1 MSEYGITD
9 KGFVIKRL
17 DTILEEIHSDLTDGF
32 GTDTR
37 LVGTSFLNT
46 LATTFAGQIADLW
59 ETAQDSYYA
68 KYPATATGI
77 SLDNAVQFGGIKR
90 APARRSVYPIH
101 CTGDDGTVVY
111 EDTYISTETTPEIR
125 LFSAESFTITRE
137 NFNEEQISVA
147 VAATGVY
154 IVNINGKA
162 YTYASQGDDINALL
176 AGLKKSIIP
185 DGYEVTVVEDY
196 IEIKD
201 KLKTR
206 SNTLVLTDNLTTRK
220 VTTVANFFT
229 EDYGKITL
237 PNGIVTKIVN
247 NVAGFDKVTNLAE
260 PVYGRAKETDVELRQ
275 SYIAKS
281 ALRSNTMIDS
291 ITAELLNNVRNVE
304 SASGFENVTDITDS
318 RGLPPHSIEIIV
330 EGGNSDEIASAILK
344 RKAGGIQ
351 TYGEIEVIV
360 PSKYGDNIPI
370 RFNRP
375 EYLYTYINIVLHVDK
390 DNISG
395 NYRLVTTE
403 SILEYGRMLKA
414 GDDLMIQP
422 LSNSIYNNVSGI
434 EMIDIKV
441 AYSAAENVV
450 PSENEYKY
458 SNIKTDTRHKILISK
473 SRISIKAV
481 YFDGSKEVELD
492 EHI

>member
-1 MSEYGITD
+1 MPEYGVTD
-9 KGFVIKRL
+9 KGFVMKRL
-17 DTILEEIHSDLTDGF
+17 DTILEEVHSDLTDGF

-37 LVGTSFLNT
+37 LTGTSFLNV
-46 LATTFAGQIADLW
+46 LVTTFAGQIADLW
-59 ETAQDSYYA
+59 ETAQDSYYS
-68 KYPATATGI
+68 KYPATATGV

-90 APARRSVYPIH
+90 ESARRSIYPIH
-101 CTGDDGTVVY
+101 CTGDDGTVIY
-111 EDTYISTETTPEIR
+111 ESTYIATATTPEIR
-125 LFSAESFTITRE
+125 LFSAESFKITRN
-137 NFNEEQISVA
+137 NFNDVQISVA
-147 VAATGVY
+147 VAGTGAY
-154 IVNINGKA
+154 SININGKA
-162 YTYASQGDDINALL
+162 YSYVSSSDDINEILT
-176 AGLKKSIIP
+176 GLKKSIVL
-185 DGYEVTVVEDY
+185 DGYDIAIKEDY

-206 SNTLVLTDNLTTRK
+206 SNVLVLSDNLTTRK

-247 NVAGFDKVTNLAE
+247 NVTGFDKVENLAD
-260 PVYGRAKETDVELRQ
+260 PVYGRMRETDIELRQ

-291 ITAELLNNVRNVE
+291 ITAELLNNVRDVE
-304 SASGFENVTDITDS
+304 SASGFENVKDITDS

-330 EGGNSDEIASAILK
+330 EGGNSDEIASAILR

-351 TYGEIEVIV
+351 TFGKIEVIV
-360 PSKYGDNIPI
+360 PGKYGDNIPI
-370 RFNRP
+370 RFSRP
-375 EYLYTYINIVLHVDK
+375 EYLYTYIKAVLHVDK
-390 DNISG
+390 DNITS
-395 NYRLVTTE
+395 NCHSLAVE
-403 SILEYGRMLKA
+403 SILEYAVTLKA

-422 LSNSIYNNVSGI
+422 LVNSIYNNIAGI
-434 EMIDIKV
+434 EMVDIKV
-441 AYSAAENVV
+441 AHSTDENTA
-450 PSENEYKY
+450 PNESDYKY
-458 SNIKTDTRHKILISK
+458 SNIKTDTRHKILINK